1 MSFNQFDYLKYDDS
15 YLVDVTTEANRT
27 YRLGLLAGIIA
38 VAFPIA
44 HFVSVPIF
52 KSGGFIAVWC
62 TTLTL
67 YALAI
72 LYIIFLVRE
81 TRGKSV
87 KDFGK
92 IIEKNMVGIIAK
104 DDPEILNSKQA
115 GAVPKEFLELKEPQV
130 KTTCLSV
137 IKNLKECFV
146 VTFRPRAGYNRAC
159 ISLLLAG
166 LCCTLFSKGDF

>member
-1 MSFNQFDYLKYDDS
+1 M
-15 YLVDVTTEANRT
+15 
-27 YRLGLLAGIIA
+27 
-38 VAFPIA
+38 AFPIA
-44 HFVSVPIF
+44 HLVSVPIF

-72 LYIIFLVRE
+72 LYIIFFVRDS
-81 TRGKSV
+81 RGKHV
-87 KDFGK
+87 KEFKKMLD
-92 IIEKNMVGIIAK
+92 KNVVSIIAK
-104 DDPEILNSKQA
+104 DDPEILHNKEA
-115 GAVPKEFLELKEPQV
+115 GAVPKEFLEFKEQQV
-130 KTTCLSV
+130 KNTCLSV

-166 LCCTLFSKGDF
+166 LCCTLFSKGDFKSNFKN